1 MMSSLLTKPHMLKP
15 DEGQRLNSGA
25 ALVFVKASTQ
35 QTGGAF
41 NLLEI
46 VGPAGFA
53 TSLHIH
59 YAEDVALFVLDGSL
73 TVYWGDQKEQATRGS
88 YFFQPRGTPYG
99 FRVTGDSPARLLL
112 LTIPAGFDRLVE
124 EHGPMAN
131 EIERSAAAARHKI
144 EVLGPLAD

>member
-1 MMSSLLTKPHMLKP
+1 MSSLQIKPQMLRP
-15 DEGQRLNSGA
+15 DEGEILNSGA
-25 ALVFVKASTQ
+25 ALVFVKASSE

-46 VGPAGFA
+46 VCPTGFA

-59 YAEDVALFVLDGSL
+59 YAEDIALFVLEGTV
-73 TVYWGDQKEQATRGS
+73 TVYWGDQTKPATAGS

-99 FRVTGDSPARLLL
+99 FRVTGDFPARILC
-112 LTIPAGFDRLVE
+112 LTIPGGLDRLVE
-124 EHGPMAN
+124 ERGPLAD
-131 EIERSAAAARHKI
+131 EIERSAATARHKI